1 MDRSGRREKLPN
13 GRWQLHRQ
21 WRRWLHLF
29 VGQQVGFYLFYP
41 CHTILARESYVLGEM
56 DSEIVQSYLETHS
69 PVHPRIEGRIQI
81 GTACQNPVESESCNP
96 PSFVEKVEEEEEDDE
111 DDEGSEDDQE
121 EGEGGDEQD
130 SDEEDEG
137 DV

>member
-1 MDRSGRREKLPN
+1 M
-13 GRWQLHRQ
+13 
-21 WRRWLHLF
+21 
-29 VGQQVGFYLFYP
+29 GFYLFYP

-96 PSFVEKVEEEEEDDE
+96 PSFVEKVAEEEEDDE

-130 SDEEDEG
+130 SEEEDDDYDDDDEEEDEED
-137 DV
+137 V

>member
-1 MDRSGRREKLPN
+1 
-13 GRWQLHRQ
+13 
-21 WRRWLHLF
+21 
-29 VGQQVGFYLFYP
+29 
-41 CHTILARESYVLGEM
+41 M

-130 SDEEDEG
+130 SERRWRG
-137 DV
+137 CLT

>member
-1 MDRSGRREKLPN
+1 M
-13 GRWQLHRQ
+13 
-21 WRRWLHLF
+21 
-29 VGQQVGFYLFYP
+29 GFYLFYP

-96 PSFVEKVEEEEEDDE
+96 PSFVEKVEEEDDK
-111 DDEGSEDDQE
+111 DDEGSDDDQE

-130 SDEEDEG
+130 SDEEDGG